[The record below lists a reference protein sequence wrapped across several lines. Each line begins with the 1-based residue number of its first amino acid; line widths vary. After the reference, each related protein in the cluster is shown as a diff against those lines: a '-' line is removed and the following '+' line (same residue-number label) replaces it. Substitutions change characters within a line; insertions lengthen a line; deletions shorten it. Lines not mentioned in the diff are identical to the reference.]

1 MNWETSTNRPC
12 NTIKKEGKKKSFV
25 SQVVRLTMPVW
36 PPEALTGGQAPIP
49 RTVSVFVIRGE
60 WHAEWL
66 IQFLVIQQRLKGVQA
81 VADDDEGPDAAE
93 TMDFVMTPENFPQ
106 PKKDNGHIIIL

>member
-1 MNWETSTNRPC
+1 
-12 NTIKKEGKKKSFV
+12 
-25 SQVVRLTMPVW
+25 
-36 PPEALTGGQAPIP
+36 
-49 RTVSVFVIRGE
+49 
-60 WHAEWL
+60 
-66 IQFLVIQQRLKGVQA
+66 VIQQRLKGVQA

>member
-1 MNWETSTNRPC
+1 ME
-12 NTIKKEGKKKSFV
+12 KKTFV

-106 PKKDNGHIIIL
+106 PKNDNGHIIIL